1 MPEARTATP
10 AKGRR
15 LSKPIPRTLTA
26 VAEIASALANGES
39 IGEVMPGILS
49 AVVNEL
55 DGVKATLWLR
65 GVDGLRRAWSAG
77 NDDTPAADVEARL
90 AARADNVCT
99 ELVVAP
105 LHAGRQE
112 LGALSVRPGREI
124 SARDQLFFTA
134 VADVLAPAL
143 RDAEYAHRLQSE
155 VAARTREI
163 DEQRRFTEK
172 IIDSLPVGLYVI
184 DRAYR
189 IQAWN
194 RKRETGL
201 QGVSREDA
209 MGRTIFEILHR
220 QPADVLRSE
229 FSSVFETG
237 EMQQFTIESSAFGEA
252 HTYRISKIPMRVGD
266 AGAGGDGEISHVIT
280 IGEDITE
287 WRQAEERFAQAEKLA
302 ALGTLAAGVMHEI
315 NNPLATI
322 GACAEG
328 VAIGLEEGTMAAAS
342 SKAEIVDSL
351 NLIQGEVHRCKGI
364 IDTLLDF
371 SRPKAKTKA
380 AVAIPAVIDKTL
392 KLVKHH
398 PRFRRMDVGVEIGAD
413 PAPVWANEE
422 QMVQVL
428 MALLLNALDAMEEQ
442 GVITL
447 RTRSDERTRMMIT
460 EVVDRG
466 HGIRNVD
473 RMKIFEP
480 FYTTKGPSR
489 GTGLGLSI
497 CYSIITEHGGRI
509 EVDSVVG
516 EGSVFRVLLPMRA
529 A

>member
-1 MPEARTATP
+1 MSEPFTVTP
-10 AKGRR
+10 SKGRR
-15 LSKPIPRTLTA
+15 TSKPVPRTLTA
-26 VAEIASALANGES
+26 IAEIAAALATGES
-39 IGEVMPGILS
+39 IAQVVPGILS
-49 AVVNEL
+49 AVANEL
-55 DGVKATLWLR
+55 DGVMATLWLR
-65 GVDGLRRAWSAG
+65 GVDGLRRAWTVG
-77 NDDTPAADVEARL
+77 EDTTRAADVDSRL
-90 AARADNVCT
+90 LSADEEPSNG
-99 ELVVAP
+99 LLVAP

-112 LGALSVRPGREI
+112 LGALSVRPGRELFN
-124 SARDQLFFTA
+124 RDELFFAA

-201 QGVSREDA
+201 QGVSRDDA
-209 MGRTIFEILHR
+209 IGRPIFEVLHR
-220 QPADVLRSE
+220 QPGDVLRSE
-229 FSSVFETG
+229 FASVFDSG
-237 EMQQFTIESSAFGEA
+237 EMQQFSIESTTSGKPR
-252 HTYRISKIPMRVGD
+252 TYRITKIPMMLSD
-266 AGAGGDGEISHVIT
+266 AEITHVIT

-287 WRQAEERFAQAEKLA
+287 WRQAEERFAQGEKLA

-322 GACAEG
+322 GACAES
-328 VAIGLEEGTMAAAS
+328 AAMSLEDGTLKIDAHQ
-342 SKAEIVDSL
+342 AEVVDSL
-351 NLIQGEVHRCKGI
+351 KLIQGEVHRCKGI

-371 SRPKAKTKA
+371 SRPKPKNKT
-380 AVAIPAVIDKTL
+380 AVEIPTVIDKTL

-398 PRFRRMDVGVEIGAD
+398 PRFRRMEVGVETGPNAQ
-413 PAPVWANEE
+413 PVWANEE

-447 RTRSDERTRMMIT
+447 RTRSDERARMMIT

-466 HGIRNVD
+466 HGIRGTD

>member
-1 MPEARTATP
+1 MSEARTATP

-49 AVVNEL
+49 TVVNEL

-77 NDDTPAADVEARL
+77 NDDTAAADVEARL
-90 AARADNVCT
+90 VARGENVCT
-99 ELVVAP
+99 ELLVAP

-237 EMQQFTIESSAFGEA
+237 EMQQFAIESSAFGEA
-252 HTYRISKIPMRVGD
+252 HTYRISKIPMRVGEAA
-266 AGAGGDGEISHVIT
+266 AGSEGEISHVIT

-342 SKAEIVDSL
+342 SQAEIVESL

-371 SRPKAKTKA
+371 SRPKPKTKTE
-380 AVAIPAVIDKTL
+380 VAIPAVIEKTL

-447 RTRSDERTRMMIT
+447 RTRSDERARMMIT

>member
-1 MPEARTATP
+1 
-10 AKGRR
+10 
-15 LSKPIPRTLTA
+15 
-26 VAEIASALANGES
+26 
-39 IGEVMPGILS
+39 
-49 AVVNEL
+49 
-55 DGVKATLWLR
+55 
-65 GVDGLRRAWSAG
+65 
-77 NDDTPAADVEARL
+77 
-90 AARADNVCT
+90 
-99 ELVVAP
+99 
-105 LHAGRQE
+105 
-112 LGALSVRPGREI
+112 
-124 SARDQLFFTA
+124 
-134 VADVLAPAL
+134 
-143 RDAEYAHRLQSE
+143 
-155 VAARTREI
+155 
-163 DEQRRFTEK
+163 
-172 IIDSLPVGLYVI
+172 LPVGLYVI

-201 QGVSREDA
+201 QGVSRDDA
-209 MGRTIFEILHR
+209 IGRTIFEILHR

-252 HTYRISKIPMRVGD
+252 HTYRISKIPMQL
-266 AGAGGDGEISHVIT
+266 GEEETSHVIT

-328 VAIGLEEGTMAAAS
+328 VAIGLEEGTMHAES
-342 SKAEIVDSL
+342 SKAEIVESL
-351 NLIQGEVHRCKGI
+351 TLIQGEVHRCKGI

-371 SRPKAKTKA
+371 SRPKPKTKA
-380 AVAIPAVIDKTL
+380 AVDLPAVIEKTL

-398 PRFRRMDVGVEIGAD
+398 PRFRRMEMGIEID
-413 PAPVWANEE
+413 PTAQPVWANEE

-447 RTRSDERTRMMIT
+447 RTRSDERARMMIT

-466 HGIRNVD
+466 HGIRNAD